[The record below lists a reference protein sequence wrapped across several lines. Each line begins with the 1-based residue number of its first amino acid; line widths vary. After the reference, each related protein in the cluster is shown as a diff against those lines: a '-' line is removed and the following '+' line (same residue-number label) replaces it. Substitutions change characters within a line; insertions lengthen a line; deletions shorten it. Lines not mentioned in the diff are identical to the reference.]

1 MIYLDNAATTCPFPE
16 VLDRVRDVAE
26 NWYANPH
33 ALHAFGVSAERL
45 ATEARKTL
53 ADCLRVYP
61 SELVFT
67 SGGTEANNL
76 VILGLAMFP
85 ERLGR
90 HVLASAIEHPS
101 VLEPINRLG
110 KIGFEVELLR
120 VGEDGVPDPVETA
133 AHVRPDTRLLSI
145 MHVNNESGAI
155 LPVAEIIR
163 LAKKVNPNLLVH
175 VDAVQSFGKI
185 PVLPKSWGADF
196 VSFSAHKLHGPRG
209 AGVLYIRKGTRL
221 DPILLGGGQEG
232 GMRSGTLNLPGI
244 CGFATAVTLAGE
256 RQQQNGCRLSG
267 MKKDLQDQ
275 LKEKLQGSV
284 LILSPENS
292 SPYILQVAFEKVK
305 SEVLLHHLAGQG
317 IFVSSGSACASRK
330 DTRSHVVKAMHI
342 PEKWQGGV
350 IRFSFSGSTTKNELE
365 LALEAV
371 MSIYPG
377 IRIR

>member
-26 NWYANPH
+26 NCYANPH
-33 ALHAFGVSAERL
+33 ALHAFGVSAEHL
-45 ATEARKTL
+45 ASEARKTL
-53 ADCLRVYP
+53 ADCLKVHP

-76 VILGLAMFP
+76 AILGLAMFP

-90 HVLASAIEHPS
+90 HLLASAIEHPS
-101 VLEPINRLG
+101 VLEPMNRLA
-110 KIGFEVELLR
+110 KLGFEVELLT
-120 VGEDGVPDPVETA
+120 VGQDGVPDPMETA
-133 AHVRPDTRLLSI
+133 ARVRPDTRLLSI

-155 LPVAEIIR
+155 FPVAEMIR

-175 VDAVQSFGKI
+175 VDAVQSLGKL

-209 AGVLYIRKGTRL
+209 VGALYIRKGTLL

-244 CGFATAVTLAGE
+244 CGFATAILLAGE
-256 RQQQNGCRLSG
+256 C
-267 MKKDLQDQ
+267 Q
-275 LKEKLQGSV
+275 LKNGKRVAGLKMNLMNQLTKKLQESV
-284 LILSPENS
+284 LILSPEGS

-305 SEVLLHHLAGQG
+305 AEVLLHHLADQG
-317 IFVSSGSACASRK
+317 IFVSSGSACSSRR
-330 DTRSHVVKAMHI
+330 DTRSHVVKAMRI

-350 IRFSFSGSTTKNELE
+350 IRFSFSGSTTENEVE
-365 LALEAV
+365 SALEAV
-371 MSIYPG
+371 VAIYPG
-377 IRIR
+377 IRSR